1 MENNNLR
8 EKVHKNVKEKIA
20 VSNIRKEFD
29 MKENANNK
37 IVYEILAAC
46 AVIALCIGMSVNLK
60 NNNNIKISKN
70 DNTIKTTKETHDVIV
85 FNEGYSGRGLAD
97 IDVKFEEEDLK
108 QEFGFINNIKMPEGM
123 ELTKQG
129 KILVRPSQ
137 ESKDYSKLRQY
148 SLIYCNKD
156 ETNSPYLEIIF
167 TTENTIL
174 GCMLPDENEMKTS
187 IISGTEVKLLG
198 GKNLQ
203 DKTKIAGESFFKKG
217 DYKFYV
223 GTGKINKDD
232 FINIIKSILESDEI

>member
-20 VSNIRKEFD
+20 ISNIRKEFD

-37 IVYEILAAC
+37 IVYGILATC
-46 AVIALCIGMSVNLK
+46 AVMALCIGMSVNLK
-60 NNNNIKISKN
+60 SNNNIKISKN
-70 DNTIKTTKETHDVIV
+70 DNTIKETNDVII
-85 FNEGYSGRGLAD
+85 FNEGDSGRELAD
-97 IDVKFEEEDLK
+97 IDAKFEDEDLK

-123 ELTKQG
+123 ELTRQG

-137 ESKDYSKLRQY
+137 DSEDYSKLRQY

-156 ETNSPYLEIIF
+156 EANSPYIEIIF
-167 TTENTIL
+167 TKENTIL
-174 GCMLPDENEMKTS
+174 DCMLPDENEMKTS

-203 DKTKIAGESFFKKG
+203 DETKIAGESFFKKG

-223 GTGKINKDD
+223 EAGKINKDD